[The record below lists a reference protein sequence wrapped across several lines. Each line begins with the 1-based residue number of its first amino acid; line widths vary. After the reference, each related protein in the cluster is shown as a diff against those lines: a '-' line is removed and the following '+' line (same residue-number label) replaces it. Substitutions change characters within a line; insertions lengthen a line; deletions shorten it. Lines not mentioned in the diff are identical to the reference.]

1 MFWSTG
7 VNSAGKFNV
16 ATPINGRRHFFEDL
30 PNRDKSNFYNGNKY
44 NFGDLI
50 LSIKYGSSDL
60 YLNRSLRRMKS
71 WGMNTMG
78 GWSNIDVI
86 QANDDQKVPY
96 TLSVG
101 TLKYKV
107 NNKLPDVFNENWKN
121 TVNNLS
127 LIHI

>member
-1 MFWSTG
+1 
-7 VNSAGKFNV
+7 
-16 ATPINGRRHFFEDL
+16 
-30 PNRDKSNFYNGNKY
+30 
-44 NFGDLI
+44 
-50 LSIKYGSSDL
+50 
-60 YLNRSLRRMKS
+60 MKS

-107 NNKLPDVFNENWKN
+107 NNKLPDVFNENWKSF
-121 TVNNLS
+121 S
-127 LIHI
+127 LETSLLALERK